1 MTVKYLDSKR
11 ISASTSDYTL
21 GTNNGTIFANWDHV
35 LYGGSAEFD
44 GSNDNIKFGNNTDW
58 NFLHNGG
65 SWTVSFWIKP
75 DNTSDRMVF
84 NTNGTTNTNIGIQS
98 ILTSGNLRTR
108 IGNGSGDWVT
118 VTKSS
123 FSVDTWYFVVITF
136 DGTTLSVK
144 SSTYGGSLSSA
155 TTGTA
160 SGSPSSANSLD
171 EMTLGSASD
180 SNTTYPFDGHLTM
193 FMIWDRVL
201 TSAEINTLHGSGS
214 GSTSYSESGL
224 VLRTCLQI
232 TGESLQWFDNQVVK
246 PTNVQDN
253 SILVEKDTGK
263 RFWRTPPTVTVDDD
277 LSTDKGWVSNTGSW
291 TYNATGDY
299 IDFATITRS
308 QTAQQIYIDVQDSD
322 YLGSGTNLSDTK
334 WVARFKVRTGTQS
347 SSSGNVMIY
356 FGFSN
361 NLGDSGTTQQSAT
374 MKMNFNGQA
383 NENNMTLSVSRGNFE
398 TSSSPARVNSDVY
411 ANPTL
416 PYSTDLYMEMT
427 RNGDVFTL
435 KAYSDEYVTQASS
448 TSVAS
453 VTVTGISSLRYIKA
467 FNDSEQNQSY
477 TSSGARLYDM
487 KIYNNISSLDS
498 TWINGTPFYP
508 YIDNFSTDKGWV
520 TTNSTKYNYNSSGYI
535 YFDAASTQ
543 QDARISFD
551 LGADNILSNT
561 AWVMRWKQNITTYAQ
576 GSEAQHLSFTI
587 ALSKDNVN
595 ASTNTAFIA
604 LGHASNSGVTYYKE
618 GHNTSGSLSGVTGG
632 TSLSEVPAANVR
644 YVEMIRKNATQ
655 FSIRITA
662 NSDYSGGSF
671 IDNQDCTG
679 IADLRYVVLVNNNTQ
694 AAGSARWTG
703 QFSELS
709 IYNGVSSV

>member
-123 FSVDTWYFVVITF
+123 FSVGTWYFVVITF

-180 SNTTYPFDGHLTM
+180 SNTTYPFDGHM
-193 FMIWDRVL
+193 NVFMIWDRVL
-201 TSAEINTLHGSGS
+201 TSAEINTLYGGGT
-214 GSTSYSESGL
+214 GSTSYSQSGL